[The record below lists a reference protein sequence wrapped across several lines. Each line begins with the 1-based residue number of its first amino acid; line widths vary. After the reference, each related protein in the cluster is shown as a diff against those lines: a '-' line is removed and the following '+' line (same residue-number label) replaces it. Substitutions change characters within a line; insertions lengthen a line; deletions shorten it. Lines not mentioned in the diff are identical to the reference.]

1 VSNHKLNIDVQKVAL
16 SMQAIRAQ
24 LEILE
29 EILKEA
35 LLKENKN
42 E

>member
-1 VSNHKLNIDVQKVAL
+1 MSDHKLNIDVQKVAL

>member
-1 VSNHKLNIDVQKVAL
+1 MNIDVQKVAL

-35 LLKENKN
+35 LLKENRN